1 MQNVDNTAVID
12 AANALPGRLTSIPV
26 SPLHAVHGHSMTYI
40 PEGMDLAFFAMGCFW
55 GAERLFWQQPGVYS
69 TAAGYSGGHT
79 PNPTYHEVCS
89 GRTGH
94 AEVVR
99 VFLIPPSSAISSYCR
114 FSGKITIQ
122 HKGCVRAV
130 MSGHNTARLFMS

>member
-55 GAERLFWQQPGVYS
+55 G
-69 TAAGYSGGHT
+69 
-79 PNPTYHEVCS
+79 PNACS
-89 GRTGH
+89 GNSLASIAPQQVT
-94 AEVVR
+94 AVVTR
-99 VFLIPPSSAISSYCR
+99 LIQPIMKFAVVVQAMRRWFVLFLIPPSSAISSYCR